1 MRPTFDAVIIGGGIM
16 GCSTAFELAHR
27 GVKVAVLEKRGI
39 CTGSTGRSSAIIR
52 QHYSNELTAAMALYG
67 LHVFQDFD
75 AHVGGECAFE
85 QTGFV
90 ALVPA
95 ADIPGLEANAA
106 LQRRVGI
113 NTELLSPEALREIIP
128 GMATDDVV
136 AAAYE
141 PEGGYADPHLA
152 TTAYAEAAGRFGT
165 KVYGNAEVTGVRFA
179 GDRVVGVDTSDGHFA
194 APIVINCAG
203 PWGAAVA
210 GMTGMTAPIDACRVQ
225 VATFRRPT
233 EFGPTHPVVLDFIHA
248 TYFRPETGNLTL
260 VGLIDPAEAD
270 DVVDPD
276 DYAERI
282 DQEFVETVGERW
294 ARRYPAMDAS
304 VSTGGYTG
312 LYAVTPD
319 WHPIVDEAPQG
330 SGCYISAGFSGHGF
344 KLAPAVG
351 LMTAEMVLGVEQ
363 PRFSPDMFR
372 LGRFAEADLIHGQY
386 EYSITG

>member
-16 GCSTAFELAHR
+16 GCTTAFELAHR
-27 GVKVAVLEKRGI
+27 GLKVAVLEKHGI
-39 CTGSTGRSSAIIR
+39 CTGSTGRSSAIVR

-75 AHVGGECAFE
+75 ARVGGDCAFQ
-85 QTGFV
+85 QTGFI

-95 ADIPGLEANAA
+95 ADIAGLEANAA

-113 NTELLSPEALREIIP
+113 NTELLSPESLREIIP
-128 GMATDDVV
+128 GMITDDVV

-152 TTAYAEAAGRFGT
+152 TTGYAEAAGRFGA
-165 KVYGNAEVTGVRFA
+165 KVFGNAEVTAVRFA
-179 GDRVVGVDTSDGHFA
+179 GERVVGVDTSDGRFD

-203 PWGAAVA
+203 PWGAIVA
-210 GMTGMTAPIDACRVQ
+210 EMAGVKAPINACRVQ

-233 EFGPTHPVVLDFIHA
+233 ELGPTHPVVLDFIHA

-276 DYAERI
+276 DYVEGI
-282 DQEFVETVGERW
+282 DQEFVAAVGERW
-294 ARRYPAMDAS
+294 ARRHPAMDAS
-304 VSTGGYTG
+304 VSTGGYAG

-319 WHPIVDEAPQG
+319 WHPIVDEAPAG
-330 SGCYISAGFSGHGF
+330 SGCFISAGFSGHGF

-363 PRFSPDMFR
+363 PRFPPAMFR
-372 LGRFAEADLIHGQY
+372 LGRYEDADLIHGQY